1 MTAKPKIALIG
12 AGRIGAIHARNLA
25 RLGRIANF
33 TMIVDPR
40 ESGARELADQV
51 GVERVEGDIG
61 VAFDNGDIDGLVIA
75 SSTDT
80 HAPYIEAAAAAG
92 KDVFTE
98 KPIALDLATTDR
110 VIAAVEHA
118 GVKMQ
123 VGLQRRFDPGYQS
136 AWEYIQS
143 GALGHIEMMHDAM
156 RDPEPPPLAYLETSG
171 GFFRDMTI
179 HNFDCVRWLIGDDP
193 VELYATGSTMVSDGI
208 RQLGDIDTCAVVL
221 TFASGAIATIENSR
235 RSAFG
240 YDVRTEMF
248 GSGGAIFV
256 DDAQATP
263 VRRYHREGVTEDHRY
278 FFFDRFADAYVREL
292 ESFVSAIAHN
302 RDVAVTGADGRA
314 ALLLSYAAEMSY
326 RDGVPVKLADVESRA
341 AGWPGFLKSA
351 THP

>member
-25 RLGRIANF
+25 RLGQQCEFA
-33 TMIVDPR
+33 MIVDPR
-40 ESGARELADQV
+40 TSVAQTLADEC
-51 GVERVEGDIG
+51 GVARVEHDIDA
-61 VAFDNGDIDGLVIA
+61 VFDRDDIDGIVIA
-75 SSTDT
+75 SSTET

-98 KPIALDLATTDR
+98 KPIALDLTTTDS
-110 VIAAVEHA
+110 VIASVERA
-118 GVKMQ
+118 GVRLQ
-123 VGLQRRFDPGYQS
+123 VGLQRRFDPGYLS
-136 AWEYIQS
+136 AWEYLQS
-143 GALGHIEMMHDAM
+143 GALGQIEMLHDAM

-179 HNFDCVRWLIGDDP
+179 HNFDCARWLMGDDP
-193 VELYATGSTMVSDGI
+193 VEIFATGSAVVSDDI
-208 RQLGDIDTCAVVL
+208 RALGDIDTCAV
-221 TFASGAIATIENSR
+221 TMTYASGAIVSIENSR

-240 YDVRTEMF
+240 YDVRTEVF

-278 FFFDRFADAYVREL
+278 FFFDRFAEAYVREL
-292 ESFVSAIAHN
+292 ELFVLAIAHD
-302 RDVAVTGADGRA
+302 RDVAVTGADGRG

-326 RDGVPVKLADVESRA
+326 RDGKPVNLADVESRA
-341 AGWPGFLKSA
+341 ATWPDFLNG
-351 THP
+351 PPNP